1 MFEDTSHQPLC
12 FLGYEGPGSPGSREG
27 NFHIQISVPGGLQ
40 TSRWVG
46 VGLSQGDN
54 LRPQL
59 LEVAEAPPCQL
70 HWAAVGKLLTV
81 PSVDPG
87 PRKTSLCASKARSWM
102 TLGYR
107 CVLTVSIYTCTNA
120 RVYIYTYR
128 CALCVC
134 ICMCEDLLYVL
145 LTYTH
150 IFKK

>member
-1 MFEDTSHQPLC
+1 MMFEDTSHQPLC

-107 CVLTVSIYTCTNA
+107 CVLTASIYTCTNA
-120 RVYIYTYR
+120 RVYIYIYIQM
-128 CALCVC
+128 CIVCVY
-134 ICMCEDLLYVL
+134 MYVRRSTVCVANIHAHL
-145 LTYTH
+145 
-150 IFKK
+150 